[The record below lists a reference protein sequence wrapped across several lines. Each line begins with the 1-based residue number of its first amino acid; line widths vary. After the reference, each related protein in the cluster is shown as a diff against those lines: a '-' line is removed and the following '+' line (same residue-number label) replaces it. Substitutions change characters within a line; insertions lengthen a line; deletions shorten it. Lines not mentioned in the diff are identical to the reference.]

1 MATAASEKVDCHLHV
16 WSDEKIDGTYTMRGE
31 ADLLVKEMDAAGVIK
46 AVIIQPGNHGF
57 DHSYVSGVIA
67 KHPGRFAG
75 VVLANPDPGPQ
86 AGPNDLSGCVGVNE
100 IERLVVHEGYKG
112 VRFNPYIWPEG
123 EGMANGVGRL
133 MYEKCGALG
142 VPVSFMCFKGLLLHI
157 DEIRSL
163 ATAYP
168 NTDFVMDHFGFCKLD
183 DLESEE
189 WKALLSLAAF
199 PRAYVKL
206 SAAFRVSTEP
216 FPHADA
222 RPAIRKLLA
231 AFGKERLLWG
241 TDFPWVTQK
250 DGGYGGAWSLVER
263 GDEAE
268 GSDPLLTSDEK
279 LWIYGK
285 TASSLYFKE
294 A

>member
-1 MATAASEKVDCHLHV
+1 M
-16 WSDEKIDGTYTMRGE
+16 
-31 ADLLVKEMDAAGVIK
+31 
-46 AVIIQPGNHGF
+46 F
-57 DHSYVSGVIA
+57 
-67 KHPGRFAG
+67 F
-75 VVLANPDPGPQ
+75 VVFVPVVARRSQ
-86 AGPNDLSGCVGVNE
+86 A
-100 IERLVVHEGYKG
+100 LVVA
-112 VRFNPYIWPEG
+112 PEDAFRA
-123 EGMANGVGRL
+123 MARVVHYVDRR
-133 MYEKCGALG
+133 
-142 VPVSFMCFKGLLLHI
+142 
-157 DEIRSL
+157 D
-163 ATAYP
+163 
-168 NTDFVMDHFGFCKLD
+168 D